1 MSQANQQPD
10 RSELP
15 EEWQRG
21 FDWVER
27 TLGGKLVGWKRQN
40 RWRPAWFLTL
50 ERDGESVPLYWRG
63 ARGELDHGIYD
74 LKHEGHVL
82 EVLRR
87 NGIPVAQVYG
97 YCEDPEGL
105 LLESCPGRANLAT
118 AENAAEVESVVDDYV
133 EVLTRMHAID
143 VKEFEDIGLTRPQNA
158 EQLGLGDFDF
168 WERQYRADKVR
179 PDPLV
184 EFGIRWVRRNTPQER
199 SKVSFLHADAGQFLF
214 DKGHLTT
221 VIDLELGYLG
231 DPAADIAGM
240 RARDISEPLGDL
252 KRAVHHYEA
261 LSGEKVDPAAIDYHT
276 FRFGQ
281 VNPMCIHRLIAT
293 PPASINY
300 VLYMAWYIVYSR
312 CPLEV
317 MARRMG
323 IELDPPS
330 LPEPEAS
337 RRGAALGHLVAG
349 LDPAAAGK
357 DSARAYELD
366 VLYRVAQYA
375 ERSDRYGPAL
385 ESDNLDDVARLL
397 GHRPKSW
404 QEADAQLEEFVLKA
418 GPESDPDLVRLLHRR
433 LLREEALLEPALR
446 ELQNAHMAPID

>member
-1 MSQANQQPD
+1 MTQANQQPD

-82 EVLRR
+82 EVLKR

-143 VKEFEDIGLTRPQNA
+143 VKEFEDIGLIRPQNA

-184 EFGIRWVRRNTPQER
+184 EF
-199 SKVSFLHADAGQFLF
+199 
-214 DKGHLTT
+214 
-221 VIDLELGYLG
+221 
-231 DPAADIAGM
+231 
-240 RARDISEPLGDL
+240 
-252 KRAVHHYEA
+252 
-261 LSGEKVDPAAIDYHT
+261 AI
-276 FRFGQ
+276 
-281 VNPMCIHRLIAT
+281 V
-293 PPASINY
+293 
-300 VLYMAWYIVYSR
+300 
-312 CPLEV
+312 
-317 MARRMG
+317 
-323 IELDPPS
+323 
-330 LPEPEAS
+330 
-337 RRGAALGHLVAG
+337 
-349 LDPAAAGK
+349 
-357 DSARAYELD
+357 
-366 VLYRVAQYA
+366 
-375 ERSDRYGPAL
+375 
-385 ESDNLDDVARLL
+385 
-397 GHRPKSW
+397 
-404 QEADAQLEEFVLKA
+404 
-418 GPESDPDLVRLLHRR
+418 
-433 LLREEALLEPALR
+433 
-446 ELQNAHMAPID
+446 